1 MLVTGS
7 PAVGALDG
15 HRAIVTGGGS
25 GIGAAV
31 CRHFAAAGAR
41 VGVLDRRGDAA
52 DATARE
58 VGGVGIACD
67 VADSQQVASAVREAA
82 ATLGGVTDLVN
93 NAGMGRNKPLHEY
106 SDEEWALVVGVNL
119 TGAFSCM
126 RAVVPLLLEAGGGC
140 IVNNAS
146 LNALRPLPGE
156 APYSA
161 AKAGLVNLTMTA
173 ALEYAPTIRV
183 NCVSP
188 GLIDTPLTTM
198 VTSNPAWLHAAR
210 EGTPM
215 QRVGSPDDVAAV
227 IAFLCSDAA
236 RYITGQNIVIDGG
249 SGLPNLQADSLLRT
263 TMASLS
269 SESTPKA

>member
-7 PAVGALDG
+7 PAVGTLDG

-41 VGVLDRRGDAA
+41 VAVVDRRGDWA
-52 DATARE
+52 DAVAHE
-58 VGGVGIACD
+58 VDGFGITCD
-67 VADSQQVASAVREAA
+67 VADPMEVARAVRDAA
-82 ATLGGVTDLVN
+82 DALGGITDLVN
-93 NAGMGRNKPLHEY
+93 NAGMGRNKPFHEY
-106 SDEEWALVVGVNL
+106 TDDEWDLVVGVNL
-119 TGAFSCM
+119 KGAFSCM

-198 VTSNPAWLHAAR
+198 VTSNPEWLDAAKR
-210 EGTPM
+210 GTPM
-215 QRVGSPDDVAAV
+215 RRVGTADDVAAV

-236 RYITGQNIVIDGG
+236 AYVTGQNIVIDGG

-263 TMASLS
+263 IMASLS
-269 SESTPKA
+269 SESSSEP